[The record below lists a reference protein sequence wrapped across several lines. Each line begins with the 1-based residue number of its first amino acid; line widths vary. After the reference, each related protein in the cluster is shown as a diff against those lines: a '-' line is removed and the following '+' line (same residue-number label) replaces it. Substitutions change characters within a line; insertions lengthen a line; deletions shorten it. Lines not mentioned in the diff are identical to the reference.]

1 MTVRAYAAREAGAPL
16 EPFTYEFT
24 RDLGT
29 HEVEIA
35 VSHCGICYSDVS
47 MIDNEWGMTTYPIVP
62 GHEAVGRVVGRGA
75 GVTLAVGQTVGVG
88 WNAASCGT
96 CEDCLGGD
104 DNMCARAEGV
114 IVGRHGGFADR
125 LRVSERFAIPLPEGL
140 DPAVGGPLLC
150 GGVTVYNPLKQFHVR
165 PSERVGVVGIGGL
178 GHMAIQF
185 ARAWGCDVTAFSHS
199 ADKEGEARRLG
210 AHAFV
215 GTHDTTALQ
224 GMARSLDVLIVTV
237 NVTLD
242 WPAYVNMLRPR
253 GRLVV
258 VGGVLEP
265 LQIPAFAL
273 IVGQRMVTG
282 SATGSAQ
289 TIAEMLAFAA
299 RHGVRPITQAFGLSQ
314 VNEAIDL
321 LRANRARY
329 RLVLDTAR

>member
-24 RDLGT
+24 RDLGG

-62 GHEAVGRVVGRGA
+62 GHEAIGRIVAKGTGVG
-75 GVTLAVGQTVGVG
+75 LAIGQTVGVG

-125 LRVSERFAIPLPEGL
+125 LRVSERFAIPVPDGL
-140 DPAVGGPLLC
+140 DPAVTGPLLC

-165 PSERVGVVGIGGL
+165 PSERVGIVGIGGL

-224 GMARSLDVLIVTV
+224 GMARSLDVLSKATISSRRSSWCTSQHSWTPYWA
-237 NVTLD
+237 NHRMRSSSCPMRGFGESTSSTTSGATRIRSPTSSRRGCD
-242 WPAYVNMLRPR
+242 KYTRSGCTTSARAASSTTSTGATHTRPSPR
-253 GRLVV
+253 
-258 VGGVLEP
+258 
-265 LQIPAFAL
+265 AFTW
-273 IVGQRMVTG
+273 V
-282 SATGSAQ
+282 
-289 TIAEMLAFAA
+289 
-299 RHGVRPITQAFGLSQ
+299 
-314 VNEAIDL
+314 
-321 LRANRARY
+321 
-329 RLVLDTAR
+329 